1 MSTVEVWLVAIA
13 ADVPPHEVR
22 QHWNSKEA
30 PTLDRLIVASPSLRL
45 GTTNVRTPDNEDLR
59 GPVGRVI
66 DLIFPRGTS
75 PAYTLPLVD
84 DELEAEL
91 LLRIQDRPEDPAFEV
106 VSADELEAFL
116 NQNRGAGLTYRDG
129 GAQG

>member
-1 MSTVEVWLVAIA
+1 
-13 ADVPPHEVR
+13 
-22 QHWNSKEA
+22 
-30 PTLDRLIVASPSLRL
+30 
-45 GTTNVRTPDNEDLR
+45 VRTPDNEDLR

-66 DLIFPRGTS
+66 DLIFLRGTS